1 MENAPMTTEETTK
14 KEKEQERDEKKEE
27 KKGEQKSDL
36 RETMDL
42 SEDDAEFAFFS
53 NKEPTHS
60 PSQSDLPANTKD
72 EQSEE

>member
-1 MENAPMTTEETTK
+1 MTTEETTK

-42 SEDDAEFAFFS
+42 SEDDAEFAFFF
-53 NKEPTHS
+53 EQRTHS
-60 PSQSDLPANTKD
+60 LPFAI
-72 EQSEE
+72 